1 MLGRTVLAL
10 GVVFSGSMWAQA
22 VISAHSGVIQ
32 LTEGT
37 VELDGQA
44 IQSPAK
50 FGEFQDVKNGQ
61 TLATKDGDAE
71 VLLTPGVF
79 LRLAENSSFKMIS
92 NGLSDTRVEVLS
104 GTAML
109 QVGELLKDNAIT
121 VRFHDAD
128 IALDKSGLYRL
139 DSDPAPRLRV
149 YDGVAKVTSGDM
161 KPVEASKG
169 HEVAF
174 GGDKLEAKNFD
185 TKETDAFYRW
195 NERRDEYIAQANIT
209 SARTAG
215 SSGYGSGY
223 GSGLGSMTAY
233 NGYGGYGM
241 GMGAMGMGGMG
252 SWMWNPYF
260 GMFTYMPFS
269 GMYYSPFG
277 FNYFSPYTVG
287 YLFMPGSP
295 YYYGGGMPTSVSRS
309 GAAGTGLL
317 ASGARTGI
325 GGIRSGVGPMG
336 GGIGSARTGAGSAAI
351 GGGGHA
357 GGIGG
362 GGGMAG
368 GAHGGAGGRR

>member
-1 MLGRTVLAL
+1 MLGRTVHAL
-10 GVVFSGSMWAQA
+10 GVAFMGFAFSSSIWAQA

-71 VLLTPGVF
+71 ILLTPGVF

-92 NGLSDTRVEVLS
+92 NSLADTRVEVLS

-109 QVGELLKDNAIT
+109 QIGELLKDNAIT

-128 IALDKSGLYRL
+128 ISLDKRGLYRL
-139 DSDPAPRLRV
+139 DSDPAARLRV
-149 YDGVAKVTSGDM
+149 YDGEAKVTSGDM
-161 KPVEASKG
+161 KPLEAAKG
-169 HEVAF
+169 REVVF
-174 GGDKLEAKNFD
+174 GGEKLEAKNFD

-195 NERRDEYIAQANIT
+195 NERRDEYVAQANIT
-209 SARTAG
+209 SARTA
-215 SSGYGSGY
+215 SNSGYGSG
-223 GSGLGSMTAY
+223 SGAMTAF
-233 NGYGGYGM
+233 NGYGAYGM
-241 GMGAMGMGGMG
+241 GAGMGMG

-277 FNYFSPYTVG
+277 FDYFSPYTVG
-287 YLFMPGSP
+287 YLYMPGSP
-295 YYYGGGMPTSVSRS
+295 YYYGSAPTTVARS
-309 GAAGTGLL
+309 GAVGSGVLT
-317 ASGARTGI
+317 SGARAGL
-325 GGIRSGVGPMG
+325 GGIRSGAGPVG
-336 GGIGSARTGAGSAAI
+336 GGVGSGSAGSSAVS
-351 GGGGHA
+351 GVGHS

-362 GGGMAG
+362 GVGG